1 MNKTELIAA
10 AAESAGLTNK
20 DTERVLNAVINL
32 LRSIPF
38 LILMVVV
45 MPLSRLILGTSV
57 GTAATIV
64 PLTVAAAPYVARLVE
79 ASLREM
85 DRGVIEAAQ
94 SMGCSTWQIVT
105 KVMLPE
111 CKPSLING
119 ATNATITILS
129 YGAMSGAIGGGGL
142 GAMSLMRGYA
152 RGQTIVLYVA
162 VILLV
167 ILVQIIQ
174 SVMGVVGQLV
184 TFSTQ
189 TVKPIIE
196 RAFAFITQTVLPTIV
211 SMFAAAAPTIASI
224 ISSIGSAVMTG
235 MQIIGSAIQMVMPI
249 IGAIIEIIMN
259 VGSVTIPAVLAAFSA
274 FAQGISDLMANIQG
288 IFDGLISFITGA
300 FTGNWSKAWDGIK
313 QVFGNAFDAL
323 VTLCKTPINAV
334 ISLINKAIE
343 GINGL
348 GLDIPDWVPLL
359 GGKKFSI
366 DLPKIPLLGKGG
378 FTSGPS
384 IAGEAG
390 REAVISFKNSE
401 RARNISL
408 WEQAGRMLGV
418 NSIQLD
424 ELKPE
429 WNEHP
434 GDVGSI
440 TYAPQITIQGN
451 ADRGVID
458 EALQE
463 AQARFEAWYEQ
474 MMRQRARTAY

>member
-1 MNKTELIAA
+1 MLEQIASVLERWGASKALDQLEFLLDPATLPFAIWETLYAPLLAAVFAYVIGLPLGILLVTGEESGVRPLPKTLM
-10 AAESAGLTNK
+10 
-20 DTERVLNAVINL
+20 RVLNAVINL

-174 SVMGVVGQLV
+174 SVGTRL
-184 TFSTQ
+184 
-189 TVKPIIE
+189 
-196 RAFAFITQTVLPTIV
+196 
-211 SMFAAAAPTIASI
+211 SI
-224 ISSIGSAVMTG
+224 RT
-235 MQIIGSAIQMVMPI
+235 
-249 IGAIIEIIMN
+249 
-259 VGSVTIPAVLAAFSA
+259 
-274 FAQGISDLMANIQG
+274 D
-288 IFDGLISFITGA
+288 
-300 FTGNWSKAWDGIK
+300 KR
-313 QVFGNAFDAL
+313 
-323 VTLCKTPINAV
+323 
-334 ISLINKAIE
+334 INK
-343 GINGL
+343 
-348 GLDIPDWVPLL
+348 
-359 GGKKFSI
+359 
-366 DLPKIPLLGKGG
+366 
-378 FTSGPS
+378 
-384 IAGEAG
+384 
-390 REAVISFKNSE
+390 
-401 RARNISL
+401 
-408 WEQAGRMLGV
+408 
-418 NSIQLD
+418 
-424 ELKPE
+424 
-429 WNEHP
+429 
-434 GDVGSI
+434 
-440 TYAPQITIQGN
+440 
-451 ADRGVID
+451 
-458 EALQE
+458 
-463 AQARFEAWYEQ
+463 
-474 MMRQRARTAY
+474 